1 MIVVDDEEEEDRM
14 EPTDLIATDVM
25 DETDGK
31 KVALMDKLIGDA
43 IMLCVVYKIIWCV
56 KDD

>member
-1 MIVVDDEEEEDRM
+1 MIVVDEEEEEDRM

-31 KVALMDKLIGDA
+31 NALMDKLIGDA
-43 IMLCVVYKIIWCV
+43 IMLCVVYKII
-56 KDD
+56 

>member
-1 MIVVDDEEEEDRM
+1 MIVVDDDEEEDRM

-43 IMLCVVYKIIWCV
+43 IICVVYKMI
-56 KDD
+56 

>member
-1 MIVVDDEEEEDRM
+1 MIVEDDEEEDRM

-31 KVALMDKLIGDA
+31 NALMDKLIGDA
-43 IMLCVVYKIIWCV
+43 IICVVYKMI
-56 KDD
+56 